1 MQRRRAGL
9 VWLYLLAVAAVLSA
23 GVWFYLQRQARK
35 RAQRVDNDTIELPL
49 SSPTGEAWGTVNA
62 FPRLKFAEP
71 VLVLPLPG
79 DSQQRLLVLERRGA
93 IQIIDNDPGCATKSL
108 LLDISS
114 QVSSTADG
122 DNGALGLALHPQFG
136 QPASPHR
143 GELFVIYTARNGGSL
158 YNRLS
163 RFDLADG
170 QTRIDPQTETVL
182 IDQLDENEWHDGGSL
197 VFGPD
202 GFLYLGMGDEGWAD
216 DYYENGQRI
225 DGDLFSGVLRIDVD
239 CVGGSISHAP
249 PRQPATGK
257 TANYY
262 IPNDN
267 PFVGVPGALEEF
279 WAVGLR
285 NPYRMAFDRRTGAL
299 WAGDVG
305 QNLREQVCLVERGS
319 NHGWSFREGS
329 VPFEKSYLEGQ
340 RPSNLLG
347 VDTPPIFEYPHV
359 NGNNCIIGGLV
370 YRGQQFPQLVGK
382 YIYGDNVSGRIWA
395 LDYDPQQRKVR
406 SNVELL
412 DLPFS
417 SKSGL
422 ASFGQDGK
430 GELLLCILGTHQG
443 NDGTILRLVEN
454 QPGQSSTLPRLLS
467 QTGVF
472 ADLKTLTPAE
482 GVYPYEVNSPL
493 WSDGAYK
500 LRWIMVPGD
509 GGDPDPRHD
518 RIGFAAQGPWT
529 FPVGTVFV
537 KHFELALDESRPEER
552 KRLETRLLVCDTS
565 GGLYGCTYKWN
576 DAGDD
581 AELVEGSLKEALTIR
596 EPGGQTRVQTW
607 HYPSNADC
615 MACHTQNAG
624 YVLGVKTSQLNRTVH
639 HDRGP
644 ENQLA
649 FFQRR
654 HLFHSFPDAPNFD
667 ELPRLVAVD
676 DTHAP
681 LETRVRSYLDANC
694 SSCHL
699 PGGIRATFDARF
711 ETPLEEQGMIGA
723 MLQKDFGNAGAKI
736 VLPRQIAKSMLVQ
749 RMIDAEHRMP
759 PLGTSVRDM
768 AAIQAVCEWI
778 DSLPVDRAPAATAV
792 PGATAG
798 ALAP

>member
-1 MQRRRAGL
+1 MQRRRKGL

-23 GVWFYLQRQARK
+23 GAWYYLERQARK
-35 RAQRVDNDTIELPL
+35 RAQRQDNDTVELPL
-49 SSPTGEAWGTVNA
+49 TPPTAEAWGAVNA

-79 DSQQRLLVLERRGA
+79 EANRLLVLERRGTV
-93 IQIIDNDPGCATKSL
+93 QIIDNDSACAAKSL

-114 QVSSTADG
+114 GVSSTADG

-136 QPASPHR
+136 QTDSPHR
-143 GELFVIYTARNGGSL
+143 GELFVIYTARVGGSL

-163 RFDLADG
+163 RFALADG

-216 DYYENGQRI
+216 DYYENGQKV

-239 CVGGSISHAP
+239 CIGGSVSHAP

-267 PFVGVPGALEEF
+267 PFVGVANALEEF
-279 WAVGLR
+279 WAIGLR
-285 NPYRMAFDRRTGAL
+285 NPYRMTFDPATGKL

-305 QNLREQVCLVERGS
+305 QNLREQVCLIERGS
-319 NHGWSFREGS
+319 NHGWSYREGS
-329 VPFEKSYLEGQ
+329 VPFDKSYLAGKQ
-340 RPSNLLG
+340 PAKLLG
-347 VDTPPIFEYPHV
+347 VDTLPVFEYPHV

-370 YRGQQFPQLVGK
+370 YRGKQFPELTGK
-382 YIYGDNVSGRIWA
+382 YVYGDNVSGRVWA
-395 LDYDPQQRKVR
+395 LDYDHESRKVR
-406 SNVELL
+406 SNVELM
-412 DLPFS
+412 DLPVG

-422 ASFGQDGK
+422 ASFGQDASGD
-430 GELLLCILGTHQG
+430 LLLCVLGTHQG
-443 NDGTILRLVEN
+443 EDGTILRLVKN

-467 QTGVF
+467 QTGLF
-472 ADLKTLTPAE
+472 DDLKTLTPAE

-500 LRWIMVPGD
+500 LRWIMIPGD
-509 GGDPDPRHD
+509 GGDPDAKND
-518 RIGFAAQGPWT
+518 RLGFSATEPWT
-529 FPVGTVFV
+529 FPVGTVLV
-537 KHFELALDESRPEER
+537 KHFELALDESKPEVR
-552 KRLETRLLVCDTS
+552 KRLEMRLIVCDTS
-565 GGLYGCTYKWN
+565 GGVYGCTYKWN

-581 AELVEGSLKEALTIR
+581 AELVAGSLKEELVIR
-596 EPGGQTRVQTW
+596 QHGGQTRTQVW
-607 HYPSNADC
+607 HYPSSADC
-615 MACHTQNAG
+615 LACHTPSAH

-639 HDRGP
+639 RDRGA

-649 FFQRR
+649 YFQRR
-654 HLFHSFPDAPNFD
+654 HLFHSFPDAPDFND
-667 ELPRLVAVD
+667 MPRLVAVD

-711 ETPLEEQGMIGA
+711 ETPLEHQGMIGA
-723 MLQKDFGNAGAKI
+723 MLQKDFGNVGAKI
-736 VLPRQIAKSMLVQ
+736 VVPRKIAKSMLVQ
-749 RMIDAEHRMP
+749 RMLDAEHRMP
-759 PLGTSVRDM
+759 PLGTAVRDM

-778 DSLPVDRAPAATAV
+778 DSLPAAEPSQSSAV
-792 PGATAG
+792 EP